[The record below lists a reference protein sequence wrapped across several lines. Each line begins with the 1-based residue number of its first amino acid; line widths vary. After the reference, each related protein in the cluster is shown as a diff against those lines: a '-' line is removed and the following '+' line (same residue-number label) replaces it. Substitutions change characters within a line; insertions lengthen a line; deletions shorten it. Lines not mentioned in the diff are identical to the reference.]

1 MRLESYIINES
12 KIELVSAFK
21 KLLSTEWNKA
31 EDILKDNVKKF
42 IDMFDGQEEQ
52 VLDIIN
58 KHFKTNFNNL
68 NQIIKLDI
76 KESVELDEDVKHWWD
91 FVRDQVFPVV
101 SFIPALD
108 AWIEIDKMMRAG
120 SIEGGNMKIAII
132 YTLIWLTML
141 SFKYVNDWRKWKRE
155 NPEEYNKE
163 RAQGKGWVV

>member
-120 SIEGGNMKIAII
+120 SIEGGDMKIAII

-141 SFKYVNDWRKWKRE
+141 SVKYVSDWYKWKK
-155 NPEEYNKE
+155 NNKDEYERE
-163 RAQGKGWVV
+163 RAMGKGGLI